1 MFTPLKPDESRALG
15 DFLLGELRNRPLD
28 LEEGNLAGEVSITA
42 GWVRPLIEAAV
53 SSLGHLGLTVAGDG
67 GLKVKPLPVF
77 GLLFSPDV
85 TVFYY
90 EQPLFALEVK
100 LARRGSGQG
109 AVTRALGQATIYQ
122 VAGFPMAAILIL
134 NAGGLPSSAESQRDL
149 AGVPVVVRP
158 VPENLPAVREERD

>member
-1 MFTPLKPDESRALG
+1 MFTPLNPDESTALG

-28 LEEGNLAGEVSITA
+28 LDGGKVAGEVSITA
-42 GWVRPLIEAAV
+42 GWVRPLIETAV
-53 SSLGHLGLTVAGDG
+53 SGLGHLGLTVAGDG

-100 LARRGSGQG
+100 LARRGSGQT
-109 AVTRALGQATIYQ
+109 AVTRALGQATVYR

-134 NAGGLPSSAESQRDL
+134 NAGGLYAGAQSQREL
-149 AGVPVVVRP
+149 AGVPLVVRP
-158 VPENLPAVREERD
+158 VPEDLPVVREERD